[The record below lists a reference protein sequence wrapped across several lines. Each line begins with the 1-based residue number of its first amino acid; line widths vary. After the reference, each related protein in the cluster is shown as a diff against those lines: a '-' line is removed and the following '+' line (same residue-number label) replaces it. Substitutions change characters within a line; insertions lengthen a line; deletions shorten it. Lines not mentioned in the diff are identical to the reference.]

1 MPAHRPAFAYASAG
15 LQPPSASL
23 LAVTQLAHH
32 GMIFVPAGFAAGS
45 IMFGVKDARGGSA
58 WGAGTLAGP
67 DGSRQP
73 GEDELQQA
81 EILVGAGGV
90 GAGAWVLGFRMSARK
105 WQGTGMEAAVAATCI
120 IKTD

>member
-32 GMIFVPAGFAAGS
+32 GMIFVPTGYAAGAA
-45 IMFGVKDARGGSA
+45 MFGIQDAKGGSP

-73 GEDELQQA
+73 SEVELEALRVQ
-81 EILVGAGGV
+81 VGDAVTAAG
-90 GAGAWVLGFRMSARK
+90 RSAR
-105 WQGTGMEAAVAATCI
+105 V
-120 IKTD
+120 